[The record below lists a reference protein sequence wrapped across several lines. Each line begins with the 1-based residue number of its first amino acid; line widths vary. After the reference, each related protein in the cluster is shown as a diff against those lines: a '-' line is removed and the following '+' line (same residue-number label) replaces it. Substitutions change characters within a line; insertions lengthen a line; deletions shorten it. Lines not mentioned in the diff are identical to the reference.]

1 MLPSRSSALIL
12 QSSAGPEGKIK
23 SSYIARAT
31 CDNLILRFA
40 FVGRAEAGTSTH
52 QRWEVVAPHLPTRE
66 FQDPY
71 LLFNFVVV
79 HEIVQ
84 AQQLHKW
91 MIHRDQNVS
100 VSLAYPLL
108 SLFSPRGRHVS
119 SPQKPTMSGLT
130 GFGYCDACSSEFTT
144 ADLR

>member
-1 MLPSRSSALIL
+1 MLPSRSSTPICKA
-12 QSSAGPEGKIK
+12 QPGPGGKIK
-23 SSYIARAT
+23 SSYIERAT

-71 LLFNFVVV
+71 LLFSFVVV

-91 MIHRDQNVS
+91 MIHRDQNV
-100 VSLAYPLL
+100 LL
-108 SLFSPRGRHVS
+108 WSE
-119 SPQKPTMSGLT
+119 T
-130 GFGYCDACSSEFTT
+130 FGVLKETQ
-144 ADLR
+144 